1 MNLNSISSINNNNNK
16 CPSLYIKCNSLQIAC
31 SLGHLN
37 CVKILVLLENRVIDT
52 HSIVYALDEN
62 NFDCAIFC
70 LQNRDKSV
78 ELYPSLSQIII
89 LKNNIDLLKAAVENE
104 IPFSSTDLMLLL
116 EYNNLE
122 TFKFMQSA
130 GYNFSKL
137 KNIKNPRLNRY
148 NDRYDDFT
156 IEDCL
161 SIAIQ
166 NKLDVEIIE
175 LLFNDGV
182 LMSDDVLEL
191 SCYYDNFNIFKY
203 LLSRGLKCRNIN
215 HLIKNETFDYLECYL
230 QYCLHS
236 NYNVIQNTPIKALVK
251 LMVNMNANLDKLD
264 LMNQIGIRKLIK
276 DLIYISVINNE
287 EFSNF
292 VKKMDEFKEEIKKLT
307 EVLKNVTGVCQD
319 VIKYEMIKYI

>member
-1 MNLNSISSINNNNNK
+1 MICKNNNK
-16 CPSLYIKCNSLQIAC
+16 CTSIQIAC
-31 SLGHLN
+31 SLGHLD
-37 CVKILVLLENRVIDT
+37 CMKRLVLQENKIIET

-62 NFDCAIFC
+62 HFDCAIFC

-78 ELYPSLSQIII
+78 ELYPSLSQMII
-89 LKNNIDLLKAAVENE
+89 LKNNTNLLKAAVENE
-104 IPFSSTDLMLLL
+104 IPFSSTDLMLML

-122 TFKFMQSA
+122 SFKFMQSA

-137 KNIKNPRLNRY
+137 KNIKNPTLNRY

-182 LMSDDVLEL
+182 LMSDDALEL

-215 HLIKNETFDYLECYL
+215 HLIKVRTFDYLECYL
-230 QYCLHS
+230 QYCLKS
-236 NYNVIQNTPIKALVK
+236 DYYVLANTPIKALIK
-251 LMVNMNANLDKLD
+251 LMITMNANIDKLD
-264 LMNQIGIRKLIK
+264 LMNQIGIRDLIK
-276 DLIYISVINNE
+276 DFKKYLLENE
-287 EFSNF
+287 EFSSIL
-292 VKKMDEFKEEIKKLT
+292 KKLTDFEEEIKKLT
-307 EVLKNVTGVCQD
+307 YFLENETGICKD
-319 VIKYEMIKYI
+319 VIKYEIVKFI

>member
-1 MNLNSISSINNNNNK
+1 MICKNNNK
-16 CPSLYIKCNSLQIAC
+16 CTSIQIAC
-31 SLGHLN
+31 SLGHLD
-37 CVKILVLLENRVIDT
+37 CIKRLVLQENKIIET

-62 NFDCAIFC
+62 YFECAIFC

-78 ELYPSLSQIII
+78 ELYPSLSQMII
-89 LKNNIDLLKAAVENE
+89 LKNNTDLLKAAVENGV
-104 IPFSSTDLMLLL
+104 PFSSTNLMLML

-122 TFKFMQSA
+122 AFKFMQSA

-137 KNIKNPRLNRY
+137 KNMNNPTLNRY
-148 NDRYDDFT
+148 NTAYNEFT

-161 SIAIQ
+161 FIAIQ

-175 LLFNDGV
+175 LLLNDDV
-182 LMSDDVLEL
+182 LMSDDALEI

-215 HLIKNETFDYLECYL
+215 HLIKVRTFDYLEYYL
-230 QYCLHS
+230 QHCLHS
-236 NYNVIQNTPIKALVK
+236 NYDVIQNTPIKALVK

-276 DLIYISVINNE
+276 DLIYISLIDNE
-287 EFSNF
+287 EFNDIL
-292 VKKMDEFKEEIKKLT
+292 KNMDEFKEEIKALT
-307 EVLKNVTGVCQD
+307 EILENVTGICKD
-319 VIKYEMIKYI
+319 VVNYEIVKHI